1 MLMEL
6 GTCRIIVYAWWPVRV
21 NTTNICIT
29 MFIHFTDYRNKSQAR
44 GKFIERSGSISIYIV
59 TEISTTFIFIMFFSL
74 SIIHE
79 ITGKRGFS
87 LSRSTYIS
95 SGHYGA
101 HWLGDNASEWP
112 YIKLSIIGTL
122 EMNLFGIPIVCC
134 YTSIGNGQNSHG
146 AFCPTGIST
155 RTSIS
160 TLLNLH

>member
-44 GKFIERSGSISIYIV
+44 GKFIEQSGSISIYIV

-87 LSRSTYIS
+87 LSWSTYVS

-112 YIKLSIIGTL
+112 YIKLSIIGIL
-122 EMNLFGIPIVCC
+122 EMNLFGIPMVFC
-134 YTSIGNGQNSHG
+134 YLKF
-146 AFCPTGIST
+146 AWGIL
-155 RTSIS
+155 IHM
-160 TLLNLH
+160 NFD